1 MIGSEV
7 LRTVDHTLLKPD
19 AVWEQIRTLCDEAVE
34 YGTASV
40 CIPPCFVER
49 AAAYLG
55 GRTAVCTVVGFPNGY
70 ATTGAKCFEAAEA
83 AAKGADELD
92 MVINIGWA
100 REGRFDAVLEEIRA
114 VRAACAGKLLKVI
127 VETCLLTD
135 EEKIR
140 MCRIVS
146 ESGVEFIKTST
157 GFSSG
162 GATLHDIELFA
173 AHVSNGVR
181 IKAAGGIGSAA
192 DAETLLRA
200 GASRLG
206 TSRLVR
212 LAMQERGART

>member
-1 MIGSEV
+1 M
-7 LRTVDHTLLKPD
+7 
-19 AVWEQIRTLCDEAVE
+19 
-34 YGTASV
+34 
-40 CIPPCFVER
+40 
-49 AAAYLG
+49 
-55 GRTAVCTVVGFPNGY
+55 
-70 ATTGAKCFEAAEA
+70 
-83 AAKGADELD
+83 
-92 MVINIGWA
+92 
-100 REGRFDAVLEEIRA
+100 
-114 VRAACAGKLLKVI
+114 RAACAGRLLKVI

-146 ESGVEFIKTST
+146 ESGAEFIKTST

-192 DAETLLRA
+192 DAEALLRA

-212 LAMQERGART
+212 LAMQEQGART